1 MRKTKEISTS
11 AFDINKQIRRK
22 RSYTH
27 SLIARKQSSADR
39 SFAYEDK
46 RNCSDTPLLFIFNFN
61 QDRHSQFQFNFF
73 LKKRTEEC
81 RQDETKKDNAFA
93 LQSCRSCG
101 PHVPFILF
109 QGISGSQPR
118 LFTLI
123 NGGGNAPMSSVLV
136 FAPSA
141 SDEAS
146 RRVAFSHINLR
157 KVEKKK
163 MPFANGEWQ
172 KTERKM
178 VISYR

>member
-1 MRKTKEISTS
+1 
-11 AFDINKQIRRK
+11 
-22 RSYTH
+22 
-27 SLIARKQSSADR
+27 
-39 SFAYEDK
+39 
-46 RNCSDTPLLFIFNFN
+46 
-61 QDRHSQFQFNFF
+61 
-73 LKKRTEEC
+73 
-81 RQDETKKDNAFA
+81 
-93 LQSCRSCG
+93 
-101 PHVPFILF
+101 
-109 QGISGSQPR
+109 
-118 LFTLI
+118 
-123 NGGGNAPMSSVLV
+123 MSSVLV